1 MMLVL
6 AVAALNDEDCEEALA
21 MEEIMKGAMKGVM
34 KEAMKGVR

>member
-21 MEEIMKGAMKGVM
+21 MEEIVRGQHRASHM
-34 KEAMKGVR
+34 GVR